1 MSTNLFDPTVT
12 GGEHGPKLE
21 RGRAVT
27 VPGAEYFDFTSRIT
41 GREHRL
47 FISVPT
53 GDAPPEGFPVFY
65 IFDGNGCFATVAEI
79 MRSRAPA
86 DGLRPAIVVAIGY
99 ATDDLMTLMALRM
112 KDLSTPATPEWL
124 AALPF
129 AIPGLTADLTGG
141 LDDFIRVVEEEIR
154 PAVARLA
161 PTDPSD
167 QTVMGHSLGGLAVLR
182 MLFTRPSMY
191 RTFVASSPSIWWS
204 GHAILAD
211 EQAFREKVE
220 AGEASPRLLIDVG
233 SREQTPDSGALRHF
247 KTMAEAQASADFC
260 SMVENA
266 RALGQRLQTL
276 KVGHGYVAETVL
288 FTDEGH
294 VSVLP
299 AAISRGLQFALGV
312 DVASGSTDAR

>member
-1 MSTNLFDPTVT
+1 
-12 GGEHGPKLE
+12 
-21 RGRAVT
+21 
-27 VPGAEYFDFTSRIT
+27 
-41 GREHRL
+41 
-47 FISVPT
+47 
-53 GDAPPEGFPVFY
+53 
-65 IFDGNGCFATVAEI
+65 
-79 MRSRAPA
+79 
-86 DGLRPAIVVAIGY
+86 
-99 ATDDLMTLMALRM
+99 M

-204 GHAILAD
+204 GHAILAE